1 MPKRTDIHKVLIIGS
16 GPIIIG
22 QACEFDYSGTQAC
35 KALKKLGYEIVLVNS
50 NPATIM
56 TDPET
61 ADVTYIEPLN
71 VDRLE
76 QIIAKERPDA
86 LLPNLGGQSGL
97 NLCAELNKKGILD
110 KYNVKVIGVQVDA
123 IERGEDRIEFKK
135 TMDKLG
141 IEMARSEVAYS
152 VDEALSIADKLGYP
166 VVLRPAYTM
175 GGAGGGLVY
184 NKEELKTVCAR
195 GLQASLVGQVLV
207 EESILGWEELELEVV
222 RDAENNII
230 TVCFIE
236 NIDPLGVHTGD
247 SFCSAPMLTISE
259 ECQKRLQ
266 EQAYK
271 IVESVQ
277 VIGGTNVQFAHDPV
291 SDRIIVIEIN
301 PRTSRSSALASKAT
315 GFPIALVSAML
326 ASGLTLKD
334 IPCGKYGTLDK
345 YVPDGDYVVIKFA
358 RWAFEKFKG
367 VEDKLGTQM
376 RAVGEVMSI
385 GKTYKEAFQKAI
397 RSLETG
403 RYGLGHAKN
412 FDTMTKEQLLQL
424 LITPSSERHFI
435 MYEALRKG
443 ASVDEIFEITKVKT
457 YFIEQ
462 MKELVEEEEELL
474 KSKGKLPSDN
484 LLIKAKKDGFSDK
497 YLSQL
502 LEIPEEDIRNHR
514 IELGV
519 EEAWEGVHVS
529 GTENNAYYYS
539 TYNAPDKNPVNTD
552 KQKIMILGGGPNRIG
567 QGIEFDYCCVHA
579 AIALKK
585 LGFETIIVNCNPETV
600 STDYDTSDKLYFEP
614 LTLEDVLS
622 IYKKEK
628 PLGVIAQFGG
638 QTPLNLA
645 AELEKNGVRILGT
658 SPSVIDLAEDR
669 DLFRDMMD
677 KLEIPMPESGMATT
691 VDEAIS
697 IAEKIGYPVMV
708 RPSYVLGG
716 RGMEVVYDNESM
728 TEYMKAAVG
737 VTPDRPILID
747 RFLNHALECEADAI
761 SDGTNAF
768 VPAVMEHIEL
778 AGVHSGDSACIIP
791 SVHITPEN
799 VETIKEYTRKI
810 AEEMHVKGLMNMQY
824 AIENGKVYVLE
835 ANPRASR
842 TVPLVSKVCNIR
854 MVPLATEIITAE
866 LTGRP
871 SPVPELKEQ
880 NIPNYGVKEAAFP
893 FNMFQEVDPVLG
905 PEMRST
911 GEVLGLSR
919 SYGEAFFKAQEAVQ
933 SKLPLEGTV
942 LISVNAKDR
951 PEVPEIAR
959 SLSEDGFKII
969 ATGSTYDLISSSGIP
984 AEKVKKLYEGRPNIL
999 DMITN
1004 GDIQLIINSPV
1015 GKESVH
1021 DDSYLRKAA
1030 IKAKIPYMTTIAAA
1044 KATADGIHYVKT
1056 HERSEV
1062 KSLQT
1067 LHSEITDK

>member
-1 MPKRTDIHKVLIIGS
+1 MPKLKDIDKVLIIGS
-16 GPIIIG
+16 GPIVIG

-35 KALKKLGYEIVLVNS
+35 KALRKLGYKIVLVNS

-61 ADVTYIEPLN
+61 ADITYIEPLN
-71 VDRLE
+71 VERLE

-97 NLCAELNKKGILD
+97 NLCSELYKAGVLD

-135 TMDKLG
+135 TMNSLG

-152 VDEALSIADKLGYP
+152 VDEALAIADKLGYP

-184 NKEELKTVCAR
+184 NREELQTVCAR
-195 GLQASLVGQVLV
+195 GLQASIVGQVLV

-222 RDAENNII
+222 RDSEGNMI

-247 SFCSAPMLTISE
+247 SFCCAPMLTISE
-259 ECQKRLQ
+259 DCQKRLQ

-271 IVESVQ
+271 IVDKVQ

-291 SDRIIVIEIN
+291 TDRIIVIEIN

-326 ASGLTLKD
+326 AAGLTLRD

-385 GKTYKEAFQKAI
+385 GKNYKEAFQKAI
-397 RSLETG
+397 RSLENG
-403 RYGLGHAKN
+403 RYGLGHVKN
-412 FDTMTKEQLLQL
+412 FDTLSKEELLKKL
-424 LITPSSERHFI
+424 VTPSSERHFI

-443 ASVDEIFEITKVKT
+443 ATVDEIYELAKVKH
-457 YFIEQ
+457 YFISQ
-462 MKELVEEEEELL
+462 MKELVDEEEELL
-474 KSKGKLPSDN
+474 KFKGSLPSDE
-484 LLIKAKKDGFSDK
+484 LLTKAKKDGFSDK
-497 YLSQL
+497 YLSL
-502 LEIPEEDIRNHR
+502 LLDVSEDDVRSR
-514 IELGV
+514 RTSLGV
-519 EEAWEGVHVS
+519 NEAWEGVHVS

-539 TYNAPDKNPVNTD
+539 TYNGEDKNPVSNNR
-552 KQKIMILGGGPNRIG
+552 KIMILGGGPNRIG

-579 AIALKK
+579 SLALKK

-622 IYKKEK
+622 IYNKEK

-645 AELEKNGVRILGT
+645 ASLEKNGVKILGT
-658 SPSVIDLAEDR
+658 SPAVIDLAEDR
-669 DLFRDMMD
+669 DQFRAMMD

-697 IAEKIGYPVMV
+697 IANEIGYPVMV

-716 RGMEVVYDNESM
+716 RGMEVVYDDESM
-728 TEYMKAAVG
+728 SDYMKAAVG

-747 RFLNHALECEADAI
+747 RFLNNALECESDAI
-761 SDGTNAF
+761 SDGTHAF

-791 SVHITPEN
+791 SVHISEEN
-799 VETIKEYTRKI
+799 VRLIKEYTRRI

-824 AIENGKVYVLE
+824 AIEKGKVYVLE

-842 TVPLVSKVCNIR
+842 TVPLVSKVCDIR
-854 MVPLATEIITAE
+854 MVPIATDIITSE

-871 SPVPELKEQ
+871 SPIPAMKERH
-880 NIPNYGVKEAAFP
+880 IPYYGVKEAAFP
-893 FNMFQEVDPVLG
+893 FNMFPEVDPILG

-911 GEVLGLSR
+911 GEVLGLS
-919 SYGEAFFKAQEAVQ
+919 SHYGEAFYKAEEGVS

-942 LISVNAKDR
+942 LISVNRKDKE
-951 PEVPEIAR
+951 EVVDVAG
-959 SLSEDGFKII
+959 SFVNDGFKVL
-969 ATGSTYDLISSSGIP
+969 ATGGTYDLI
-984 AEKVKKLYEGRPNIL
+984 AEAGLPVTKIKKLYEGRPNIL
-999 DMITN
+999 DAITN
-1004 GDIQLIINSPV
+1004 GEIDLIINSPV

-1030 IKAKIPYMTTIAAA
+1030 IKARIPYMTTMAAA
-1044 KATADGIHYVKT
+1044 KATAEGIAYVKKNGS
-1056 HERSEV
+1056 SEV
-1062 KSLQT
+1062 RSLQE
-1067 LHSEITDK
+1067 LHSLITDK